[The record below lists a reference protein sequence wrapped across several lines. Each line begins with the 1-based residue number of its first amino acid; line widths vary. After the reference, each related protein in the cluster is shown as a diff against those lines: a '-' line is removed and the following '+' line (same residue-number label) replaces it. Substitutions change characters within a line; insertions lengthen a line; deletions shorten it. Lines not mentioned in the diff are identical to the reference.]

1 MQDAGLQNSLTMQVL
16 SNSFSTEI
24 LHVLKVNVSFNIK
37 SKEQK
42 NPPVTKDHKLLKWS
56 GSFARSMMTSLY
68 IVMVLVNQKTEK
80 LPEEPGGILKTK

>member
-1 MQDAGLQNSLTMQVL
+1 MHDAGLKNSLTMQGL

-24 LHVLKVNVSFNIK
+24 LHFLNVSFNIK
-37 SKEQK
+37 SKEQQ

-68 IVMVLVNQKTEK
+68 IVMVLVNHKTEK
-80 LPEEPGGILKTK
+80 LPKEPGGILKTKL